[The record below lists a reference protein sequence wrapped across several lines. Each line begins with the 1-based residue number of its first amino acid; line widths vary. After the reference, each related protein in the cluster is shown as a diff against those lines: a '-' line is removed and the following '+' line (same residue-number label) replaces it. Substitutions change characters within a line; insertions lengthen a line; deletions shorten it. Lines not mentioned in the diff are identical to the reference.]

1 MRAFSVVLRMGI
13 QQGNSF
19 MPVKKVKDLDTQ
31 FEALLKD
38 AAREPVRIQKDGAD
52 VGVVLSPEHFR
63 ALTRPSS
70 RL

>member
-1 MRAFSVVLRMGI
+1 
-13 QQGNSF
+13 